1 MRRRTAPTAIAIGT
15 AVGAALVLL
24 VRPAVAATPSIDL
37 TIAPG
42 SSTTQVST
50 ALQILI
56 ALTVLTVAPAILL
69 LMTSFTRIVIVLSFA
84 RTALATNNL
93 PPNQI
98 IVGLAIILT
107 VFVMGSTF
115 QAIYQDAWVPYQ
127 AGKLTQTQALTQAEA
142 PLRSFML
149 RQTDAADITLFENL
163 ETEVQKSQSA
173 APSST
178 SDTRGAATP
187 SPVATAATSVST
199 AASSSPPLSV
209 LVPAFVIHE
218 LRVSFEMG
226 FILFIPFVIIDLV
239 VASSLMAMGMIML
252 PPELVSL
259 PFKLLLF
266 VLANG
271 WGLVVQSLMLSFH

>member
-1 MRRRTAPTAIAIGT
+1 MRKRITPTAVVIGT

-42 SSTTQVST
+42 SSATQVST

-98 IVGLAIILT
+98 IIGLAIILT

-142 PLRSFML
+142 PLRRFMM
-149 RQTDAADITLFENL
+149 RQTDASDITLFQNL
-163 ETEVQKSQSA
+163 ETEVQKEQGTAS
-173 APSST
+173 SST
-178 SDTRGAATP
+178 SQTSAVPSSANVGTASTASPTANASTP
-187 SPVATAATSVST
+187 SLT
-199 AASSSPPLSV
+199 V

-271 WGLVVQSLMLSFH
+271 WALVVQSLVLSFH